1 MWLMLLLL
9 LTTIGC
15 VSKPKAEIVLPPE
28 PEREELAEV
37 HSTAEMA
44 ERINYYEHL
53 IQLWENWASDVKGI
67 IKANNDSIVEI
78 K

>member
-1 MWLMLLLL
+1 MLILLLL
-9 LTTIGC
+9 LTTTGC

-67 IKANNDSIVEI
+67 IRANNDSIVEI